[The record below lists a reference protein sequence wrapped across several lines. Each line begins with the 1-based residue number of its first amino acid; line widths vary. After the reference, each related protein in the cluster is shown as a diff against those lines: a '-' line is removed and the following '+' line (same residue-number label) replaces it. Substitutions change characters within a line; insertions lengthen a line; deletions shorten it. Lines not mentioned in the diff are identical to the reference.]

1 MCLPSSDTI
10 ISQLK
15 DLITKYKAKSVYLAR
30 DDKKYDSLITAE
42 LDKISVGTVL
52 LCVIY
57 SEQHFRYIQLLAM
70 VFLGNNFMLIFPG
83 YYIKITQ

>member
-15 DLITKYKAKSVYLAR
+15 DLISKYKAKSVYLAR

-42 LDKISVGTVL
+42 LDKLSVGTVL
-52 LCVIY
+52 L
-57 SEQHFRYIQLLAM
+57 
-70 VFLGNNFMLIFPG
+70 
-83 YYIKITQ
+83 

>member
-1 MCLPSSDTI
+1 MMNNAGILRGQLQTGHSSLRSKVIYIYLFDCFFLLWQEMCLPSSDTI

-42 LDKISVGTVL
+42 LDKMSVSTV
-52 LCVIY
+52 
-57 SEQHFRYIQLLAM
+57 
-70 VFLGNNFMLIFPG
+70 
-83 YYIKITQ
+83 

>member
-42 LDKISVGTVL
+42 LDKMSVSTVL

-57 SEQHFRYIQLLAM
+57 SEQHFRSIQLLSM
-70 VFLGNNFMLIFPG
+70 VYFLN
-83 YYIKITQ
+83 KIIS

>member
-42 LDKISVGTVL
+42 LDKMSVSTVFI
-52 LCVIY
+52 CVIY
-57 SEQHFRYIQLLAM
+57 SEQYFRSIQCFFEIILCLFSRA
-70 VFLGNNFMLIFPG
+70 VIS
-83 YYIKITQ
+83 K

>member
-42 LDKISVGTVL
+42 LDKMSVSTY
-52 LCVIY
+52 Y
-57 SEQHFRYIQLLAM
+57 SE
-70 VFLGNNFMLIFPG
+70 
-83 YYIKITQ
+83 